1 MNISMKWLS
10 EYVETTP
17 DIAAFCDKMT
27 MTGTKVER
35 AETSGEEIQRVVLG
49 RILSVEAH
57 PDADKLVVTQVAVGS
72 ETIQVVTGAKNIAA
86 GDYVPVALDGAS
98 LAGGVKIK
106 SGKLRGVESSG
117 MMCSVEEL
125 GLSRED
131 FPEAPEHGIYIFD
144 EALLKEKGV
153 ALGDEVKALFGLGD
167 TVVEYEITSNRAD
180 CFSVIGVA
188 REAAAAFDRRLTL
201 PSLSFPEVSGNI
213 REMVKIS
220 VPAADLCYRYI
231 GKIVKNIQVKPSPR
245 WFQEKIRS
253 AGLRPINNI
262 VDITNFVM
270 LETGQP
276 MHAFDLTK
284 LSGAE
289 IIVRRARAGEQ
300 MQTLDGIDRNLDET
314 MLVIADA
321 KKAVGIAGVM
331 GGELSKITEETA
343 TILFEA
349 ATFNGTNIRHTSK
362 KLGLRSDS
370 SSRFEK
376 HLDPNLAEFAIKRA
390 CALIAELEA
399 GEIIE
404 GQIDIYPEPRKERTL
419 PYDAAAINRL
429 LGTELTGQEMAAIF
443 RRLTFTVDEA
453 AGQVTIPT
461 YRADVEGMADLAE
474 EVARIYGYDR
484 IATTINSEN
493 PTVGHKSFN
502 QKAEDTVV
510 AALLAMGANEAVEYS
525 FESPKVFE
533 KLRLSPEHAYRRALV
548 IQNPLGEDFSMMRTC
563 MLNGILTSLA
573 TNYNHRNS
581 DVTLFEIGRIY
592 LPTAKPVDNS
602 DKNAEMPQEK
612 NCLIV
617 GHYGKK
623 DFFDMKGIA
632 ETLAA
637 KLGESFRYQ
646 PSAHSFFHPNRQA
659 DILLA
664 ERPVGYLGEVH
675 PLTAENYEI
684 GARTYLLMLEL
695 DEIFQNINPAKKY
708 EAIPKYPAVSRD
720 LALLVKE
727 EVLAAQIEE
736 IFRTESGKLLEK
748 AELFDLYQGEQIEK
762 GYKSMAYALKLRSKD
777 HTLTENEINQV
788 IDRILRKLE
797 TAYGIRLRD

>member
-1 MNISMKWLS
+1 
-10 EYVETTP
+10 
-17 DIAAFCDKMT
+17 
-27 MTGTKVER
+27 
-35 AETSGEEIQRVVLG
+35 
-49 RILSVEAH
+49 
-57 PDADKLVVTQVAVGS
+57 
-72 ETIQVVTGAKNIAA
+72 
-86 GDYVPVALDGAS
+86 
-98 LAGGVKIK
+98 
-106 SGKLRGVESSG
+106 
-117 MMCSVEEL
+117 
-125 GLSRED
+125 
-131 FPEAPEHGIYIFD
+131 
-144 EALLKEKGV
+144 
-153 ALGDEVKALFGLGD
+153 
-167 TVVEYEITSNRAD
+167 
-180 CFSVIGVA
+180 
-188 REAAAAFDRRLTL
+188 
-201 PSLSFPEVSGNI
+201 
-213 REMVKIS
+213 
-220 VPAADLCYRYI
+220 
-231 GKIVKNIQVKPSPR
+231 
-245 WFQEKIRS
+245 
-253 AGLRPINNI
+253 
-262 VDITNFVM
+262 
-270 LETGQP
+270 
-276 MHAFDLTK
+276 
-284 LSGAE
+284 
-289 IIVRRARAGEQ
+289 
-300 MQTLDGIDRNLDET
+300 
-314 MLVIADA
+314 
-321 KKAVGIAGVM
+321 
-331 GGELSKITEETA
+331 
-343 TILFEA
+343 
-349 ATFNGTNIRHTSK
+349 
-362 KLGLRSDS
+362 
-370 SSRFEK
+370 
-376 HLDPNLAEFAIKRA
+376 
-390 CALIAELEA
+390 
-399 GEIIE
+399 
-404 GQIDIYPEPRKERTL
+404 
-419 PYDAAAINRL
+419 
-429 LGTELTGQEMAAIF
+429 
-443 RRLTFTVDEA
+443 
-453 AGQVTIPT
+453 
-461 YRADVEGMADLAE
+461 
-474 EVARIYGYDR
+474 
-484 IATTINSEN
+484 
-493 PTVGHKSFN
+493 
-502 QKAEDTVV
+502 
-510 AALLAMGANEAVEYS
+510 
-525 FESPKVFE
+525 
-533 KLRLSPEHAYRRALV
+533 
-548 IQNPLGEDFSMMRTC
+548 

-592 LPTAKPVDNS
+592 LPTAEPVDNS